1 MNKKFLSAVLF
12 GALMVSST
20 GTFVSCKDYDD
31 DITDL
36 QSQIDEQKGLSEK
49 LTAVETSISS
59 LQTAQTELSNQIASV
74 EDAAE
79 KAALA
84 AQEAAVQAAKEDL
97 EAAKADLQKA
107 IEESASASEESIQAA
122 TEAINTELAKVQ
134 GQVETLMALNDKVTS
149 LEAADAA
156 LAGSITDLEK
166 EIAENAVAIGKM
178 EAALAAQ
185 QTALEEFKAATGTD
199 VVGIQEDIKKLQD
212 ALDNLSNTEDF
223 SELASDVKELQDKV
237 ASLSTEIQGIN
248 SELDLVWAAI
258 AKGVTHV
265 SLYSGNGIIVNG
277 VNHPLATAANV
288 PLLSAKAL
296 STWTFGEGLTNA
308 QSFTKGE
315 RTRLKAT
322 MVVRVSP
329 VTASLS
335 EQDIHF
341 ISTQLENE
349 TPVDLVE
356 KGLVTVTSVSPYKGE
371 VLTATTRAGVSNT
384 GLWTVEVEVNEN
396 YDETA
401 FDKATTVVKS
411 TISGGKEADDDFSS
425 TTEEQS
431 VLFAVKVADSD
442 NTARA
447 AVSEY
452 ALKFTKD
459 EAASK
464 ANLDYAVWVGETGHR
479 ITNLHN
485 RFEYSEEDP
494 TKEEAPIEYTWK
506 NGVVAAT
513 PVFEGALANTEEATN
528 DNRQN
533 YCVNKDGVVAGPI
546 VSSTANSFTVRLT
559 DDMLKSVTHFYVVLD
574 KERALSSDDSEIR
587 TWNLYEPNI
596 TGINEVYEVK
606 SHGPEA
612 TIGFKIND
620 INDVIGFR
628 VYAVN
633 SNGTLVD
640 PDGRAFYVR
649 VGAMA
654 DVISAETTII
664 ADANVLANKN
674 QSNKFDV
681 AQEMKEKYA
690 NVDKTKTYNS
700 IKLATDKVYRADGTA
715 YTQDAFNVLFEVEG
729 QDDLVGV
736 GLLQS
741 IIGNKLQDLAKIK
754 SIVTTR
760 QPGIDVTDYVDDQ
773 VYNGT
778 VSFVNDKDVV
788 VATLEV
794 SMTKV
799 VPTTLPAG
807 TQWNPAQLQ
816 SDNKT
821 YKCYVLP
828 YYNGISKPW
837 VVGSATEARM
847 KITDMFDIDEKI
859 SNPSMYTFYFT
870 TNDPLVNRNVKG
882 YSDRNFLELEE
893 AKDEFKMIDDTTPYD
908 AYIAYN
914 YGKVSSKTPNLDVV
928 IDNKDAG
935 WKAIYCNIHGASYSF
950 DWTSAKALNKG
961 LGLNFAET
969 DAGYK
974 FNATLGEQAQKV
986 VYGKDFYWMYAK
998 DKKAEQKEPLYL
1010 GYVIYGTSTYH
1021 AIYNGWLNDYQYGL
1035 KIIKDKCFFETSDNP
1050 GKPSKYFAI
1059 EWGGVANEQPIGL
1072 EAKDFGSNPTTNVPA
1087 VLKITVEDNF
1097 GNERVIEMNMTIVP
1111 NI

>member
-199 VVGIQEDIKKLQD
+199 VAGIQEDIKKLQD

-277 VNHPLATAANV
+277 VSQLTTAAKV
-288 PLLSAKAL
+288 ELLSAKAL

-308 QSFTKGE
+308 QPFTKGE

-329 VTASLS
+329 VTASLN

-371 VLTATTRAGVSNT
+371 VLTTRAGVSNT

-401 FDKATTVVKS
+401 FDKATTVVKDGNITTDS
-411 TISGGKEADDDFSS
+411 DGNKES
-425 TTEEQS
+425 TTQEEA

-442 NTARA
+442 NASRA

-452 ALKFTKD
+452 ALAFTKN
-459 EAASK
+459 EAESLSE
-464 ANLDYAVWVGETGHR
+464 LDYEVWVDNKGY
-479 ITNLHN
+479 IMDNLHN
-485 RFEYSEEDP
+485 RFSYSEEDP
-494 TKEEAPIEYTWK
+494 THTSTPQEYMWMGAP
-506 NGVVAAT
+506 AAT
-513 PVFEGALANTEEATN
+513 PIYEGALKNVQDAYT
-528 DNRQN
+528 DNRQSKG
-533 YCVNKDGVVAGPI
+533 VNTDENMVVSP
-546 VSSTANSFTVRLT
+546 VVTSTANSFTVKLT
-559 DDMLKSVTHFYVVLD
+559 DDMLQSATHFYVVLD

-612 TIGFKIND
+612 TIGFKISD

-649 VGAMA
+649 VGAVA

-664 ADANVLANKN
+664 ADAYIPAEKN
-674 QSNKFDV
+674 QSGKFDV
-681 AQEMKEKYA
+681 AQGMDKYA
-690 NVDKTKTYNS
+690 DEDETITYKYVDLT
-700 IKLATDKVYRADGTA
+700 TDKVYDSSKQPYASK
-715 YTQDAFNVLFEVEG
+715 AFDVLFEVEG
-729 QDDLVGV
+729 EDELVAYDKLIGK
-736 GLLQS
+736 
-741 IIGNKLQDLAKIK
+741 IGNRLKDLAKIK
-754 SIVTTR
+754 SVVTTR
-760 QPGIDVTDYVDDQ
+760 TVGIAVSDYVDDQ

-778 VSFVNDKDVV
+778 VSFKNDKDIAI
-788 VATLEV
+788 ATLNV
-794 SMTKV
+794 SMKKV

-816 SDNKT
+816 SDGKT
-821 YKCYVLP
+821 YKCYILP
-828 YYNGISKPW
+828 SDYYDNQVWGADNVKT
-837 VVGSATEARM
+837 ATM
-847 KITDMFDIDEKI
+847 KITDMFDIDEEI
-859 SNPSMYTFYFT
+859 SNPNKYVFYFT
-870 TNDPLVNRNVKG
+870 TNDPLVNKKVEG
-882 YSDRNFLELEE
+882 YGDGDDATAGKRLILYKEQ
-893 AKDEFKMIDDTTPYD
+893 DEFKMIDDTTPYD

-950 DWTSAKALNKG
+950 DWTSADVIQK
-961 LGLNFAET
+961 
-969 DAGYK
+969 K
-974 FNATLGEQAQKV
+974 FSLDVKKEGHIFNTENTVAKQAQNV
-986 VYGKDFYWMYAK
+986 VYGQDFEFKYADADVIEVLK
-998 DKKAEQKEPLYL
+998 TAGLDEA
-1010 GYVIYGTSTYH
+1010 IYGTSGYH
-1021 AIYNGWLNDYQYGL
+1021 KIYNGWLYDYPYGL
-1035 KIIKDKCFFETSDNP
+1035 EIIKEKSSFETSDNP
-1050 GKPSKYFAI
+1050 GKASKYFAI
-1059 EWGGVANEQPIGL
+1059 DWEGNRPMGLVAL
-1072 EAKDFGSNPTTNVPA
+1072 DKGSNPTANISA